1 MLSFDSWA
9 QGHGKN
15 RRSNGLVD
23 RMSTAARIIL
33 LHQPALL
40 RLALLTWSESQV
52 VLLLCGGDNRMQ
64 DADTSRACEYWRD
77 WQGRT

>member
-9 QGHGKN
+9 QGHVKN

-33 LHQPALL
+33 LHQPTLL
-40 RLALLTWSESQV
+40 RLALLTWSDLSLATIC
-52 VLLLCGGDNRMQ
+52 LLLFAIVPFAATPEVREFEPGL
-64 DADTSRACEYWRD
+64 A
-77 WQGRT
+77 